1 MATAVHAA
9 TPLSSTP
16 STSPSSSVAVSPRK
30 FALAQVH
37 SDVCLVQ
44 GKVLLPLRS
53 AALFPNA
60 FSLVLPPP
68 ARPVPRSPF
77 PVPHSLCPFALHQP
91 SLLLARIRKLPLG
104 TQRDRSA
111 HLCSRIHH
119 HLPVL
124 PPRRASPVGHPDSRV
139 ARRAER
145 VGRGGQRHCLRRS
158 RCHGTSPTTHGSPV
172 VYRGAAR
179 PFFPRRKT
187 DDLIVSIVSRP
198 SRFCM
203 SESNVVPNCTCIA
216 STHVA

>member
-9 TPLSSTP
+9 TPLSSTA

-44 GKVLLPLRS
+44 GTVPLPLLS

-60 FSLVLPPP
+60 FSLVLPPAP
-68 ARPVPRSPF
+68 RARSVPLP
-77 PVPHSLCPFALHQP
+77 CPCVLPHQP
-91 SLLLARIRKLPLG
+91 SLLLARTRKLPLG

-145 VGRGGQRHCLRRS
+145 VGRGGQRHCLPRS

-172 VYRGAAR
+172 VYRGAAE

-187 DDLIVSIVSRP
+187 DGMIVSIVSRP
-198 SRFCM
+198 SRFSM